1 MVTRKSHRKS
11 RRVLA
16 ATGVGVAA
24 SVLSVVT
31 PTITA
36 GASTTS
42 TLKIITWVN
51 PPAVQAFTKI
61 DAEFHQMYPDI
72 NVQLQTA
79 VNITTGYATLLETA
93 VDSSNADIVTTQ
105 TPFQPLPL
113 NPTRTNMSI
122 QQYWSTSG
130 VFQSLSGQPWLNRLS
145 KTAQEAE
152 TYNGNVYG
160 VLSGVYQ
167 ELVFYNKADFAKY
180 HLSVPHTYSQ
190 FLAILKTLSA
200 DHVIPLWIGLGSGAS
215 VYVTR
220 FLAEPLMAEL
230 WSPSGQGQNLATNLE
245 KGTVSWNSPY
255 FQQVLTEEATLAHY
269 FEPGYTGEPWQ
280 EMPGAFAENKSPML
294 MDGSWDLASVQKA
307 NPNLQVGSFALPG
320 SNVASQNEPVAEQD
334 LTIEL
339 LKKAPDEANALK
351 WLDFFTTPSIYK
363 QYVDIT
369 GISPV
374 EAGSYSSY
382 SSTVLGSLFGQG
394 FNPGNVMPTLAE
406 NQGYYDTPTEWPLL
420 QESVMAGT
428 VTPAAAAKDYAS
440 DWKTA

>member
-1 MVTRKSHRKS
+1 
-11 RRVLA
+11 
-16 ATGVGVAA
+16 
-24 SVLSVVT
+24 
-31 PTITA
+31 
-36 GASTTS
+36 
-42 TLKIITWVN
+42 
-51 PPAVQAFTKI
+51 
-61 DAEFHQMYPDI
+61 
-72 NVQLQTA
+72 
-79 VNITTGYATLLETA
+79 
-93 VDSSNADIVTTQ
+93 
-105 TPFQPLPL
+105 
-113 NPTRTNMSI
+113 
-122 QQYWSTSG
+122 
-130 VFQSLSGQPWLNRLS
+130 
-145 KTAQEAE
+145 
-152 TYNGNVYG
+152 
-160 VLSGVYQ
+160 
-167 ELVFYNKADFAKY
+167 
-180 HLSVPHTYSQ
+180 
-190 FLAILKTLSA
+190 
-200 DHVIPLWIGLGSGAS
+200 
-215 VYVTR
+215 
-220 FLAEPLMAEL
+220 
-230 WSPSGQGQNLATNLE
+230 
-245 KGTVSWNSPY
+245 
-255 FQQVLTEEATLAHY
+255 
-269 FEPGYTGEPWQ
+269 
-280 EMPGAFAENKSPML
+280 ML